1 MKVSIGLEQVKSLF
15 KKACTLGSTLHT
27 SHNSDNLLLCSEI
40 ILLLEEIPPKV
51 TPYFLIE

>member
-15 KKACTLGSTLHT
+15 KKACTLGSMLHT

-40 ILLLEEIPPKV
+40 ILLLEEIPRKV